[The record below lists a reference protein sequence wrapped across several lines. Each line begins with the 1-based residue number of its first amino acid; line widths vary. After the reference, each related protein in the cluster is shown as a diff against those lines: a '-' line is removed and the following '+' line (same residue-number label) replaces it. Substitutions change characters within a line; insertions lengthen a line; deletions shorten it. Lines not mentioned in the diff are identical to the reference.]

1 MGTWLALL
9 VLAVI
14 ASTSARHIARQ
25 KRNTVDC
32 FGSETCVNGEC
43 RQTGLGTICVCN
55 PGFSG
60 PLCDQP
66 ACLCSIVGNKYY
78 RAFGGEEVLGF
89 YGTCRYKLTG
99 NCDDLNFWIDSEN
112 QYVVN
117 AVRTKYIEMFIFGKL
132 IRLSYPGV
140 VTVDGVLINSLPHFV
155 TVGSDHIYIVRLAN
169 NDIQV
174 ITSTMVKIRYDGDN
188 FGEIELPPSYYEKT
202 CGLCGKCSVHAL
214 PVVMSDGQLPDP
226 ALPKPQRDAAIGN
239 SWKVGGPADCVAD
252 TGSGLAACEAA
263 AQQDAEAKCAKA
275 DLMIGCSP
283 AIIGQY
289 KAICISDVC
298 HADAA
303 DRNEVACGILGA
315 LRKACADDG
324 TNIEYWRSLTNCE
337 DVGLVCD
344 SSETYQ
350 DSDYA
355 CQASCSSIDQQECP
369 VTDMEGCSC
378 NGNLIESDG
387 QCTNAS
393 NCGCNDA
400 VGYHENGEEWFSSD
414 CTTKYSC
421 SSGTIS
427 STSMPACVAPQECVA
442 DINGVLGCNDVPP
455 PYNRDNCVGIICEN
469 GGSCISQHN
478 AYVCDCPQGY
488 VGTHCETPIDYCTQ
502 DSVVCQNGGT
512 CRNTPQGAVCDCKPG
527 FSGDRCQDSS
537 ACQCHIYGDPSI
549 VTFDGALMNFHG
561 TCKYSY
567 STLCENSQPGLEFF
581 KVYVRH
587 FNRLNT
593 NPKTAFPEFVHLE
606 YRNHTVRLQRAAGG
620 GVEILANRVKRDL
633 PTYLHNNGVA
643 DISIE
648 YLPDGKVRAKAA
660 NGIEIYFDG
669 EAKAIISVPNT
680 YAGNGN
686 LCGVCG
692 DCNGIKADDYKAK
705 DGFIKI
711 GDDRVNKIITSFFEP
726 DEQIF
731 SCEHG
736 LAIDGFQCVND
747 QARDFA
753 SAADMCGVIT
763 DANGPL
769 GGCIASM
776 DPALI
781 SEIYDACVE
790 DACKMY
796 SLRDEPSAR
805 EAKCVMVELLIKR
818 CAQPPA
824 DFRALTS
831 CPLDCGINKSY
842 KVSGTACPN
851 TCAKPDAESSC
862 TEANVEG
869 CYCDGN
875 ALLSNQ
881 TCIDISN
888 NHHDCGCADPNDLYS
903 YRAKNTE
910 YFSDGCEDRWKCHGR
925 LSIPPIIDLEWTWP
939 GMLTKEGG
947 TCDINAE
954 CTVTGKQLTCACMH
968 GFTGDGIHCEEVNL
982 CKVVYRDGK
991 TPQELCEPNGVCN
1004 NLVGDWVCQCQPGWT
1019 KPPGGEF
1026 CTVDI
1031 NECENITCSNRGN
1044 CSQVGAGY
1052 VCTCDEGFTGQDCE
1066 TNIDDCIPDPCVH
1079 GTCIDGDN
1087 DYTCACE
1094 NGWIGKNCDINEDDC
1109 SPNPC
1114 QNGGICNDL
1123 VADYRCDCINGYVGR
1138 NCEIRPPCHCTAAG
1152 DPHYNTHDNQ
1162 WIHFMGTCKYVL
1174 SQLCPDSQAGLVDY
1188 KVYVQNEDRINGSMR
1203 VSWTKSVE
1211 VEAYGHNIL
1220 IDKGLVLSYTAAG
1233 QPWISISS
1241 LPKYLAGGKIAIK
1254 YDVTGS
1260 VRVEVELGQ
1269 PGDGTILLV
1278 KFDGDDVADVYAPDS
1293 YRDEMCGICGDCNGV
1308 QDDLRLS
1315 DGTDVSQLPPKE
1327 AYAEIGNSYKVQ
1339 DGQVCRDGTPQ
1350 DGETCTGANEDIARG
1365 IDYCGYLLDIHS
1377 DNIFKACY
1385 DSNMLPPGYLESA
1398 LMGCTTDVCERLET
1412 DPDTAKEASC
1422 KILESTA
1429 ELCRGINHPV
1439 TYWRNATNC
1448 PLECGPDMAYVP
1460 LGTACPN
1467 TCADPTA
1474 ASTCTL
1480 EDTEG
1485 CHCAE
1490 GMLLSSDE
1498 CVLPE
1503 NCGCVD
1509 ADGSYHKL
1517 DSSWLSDDCNTMF
1530 TCVKAPDGTKQV
1542 ESEAYGCDQAATC
1555 DVVNGE
1561 KNCVCTPPMIG
1572 DGKTCNQ
1579 PGCPLPMEIQNGY
1592 HDYSGT
1598 PVVVPIGTKV
1608 NYTCHGGNYMPGGAS
1623 NDMITCQNNGT
1634 YDKDPAEC
1642 SPGCPHPMD
1651 GTNALHDYTN
1661 GLPVTVG
1668 TNVTY
1673 TCNAG
1678 NLMSDGTTIKT
1689 IKCLQ
1694 TGLYDSGP
1702 ANCQPGC
1709 PIPMEIQNGYHDYSG
1724 IPVVVPIGTKVN
1736 YTCHGGNFMP
1746 GGASNDMI
1754 TCQNN
1759 GTYDKDPAECSPG
1772 CPHPMNGT
1780 NAVHDYTNGLPVT
1793 VGTNVTYTCNA
1804 GNLMDD
1810 GTTIKTIKCLQTGL
1824 YDSGPANCQPG
1835 CLLPMKIQNG
1845 DHDYPGG
1852 IPVPPDTQV
1861 KYECHG
1867 GNFMPGGATT
1877 DMITCQK
1884 DGTYDKDPAECSPGC
1899 PHPMNG
1905 TNAIHDYTNGL
1916 PVAVGTNV
1924 TYICNAGNLM
1934 DDGTT
1939 IKTIKCLQTGLYD
1952 SGPANCQPGC
1962 PIPMDGENRQHNY
1975 QGDGSVDVGT
1985 FITFTCKKPFF
1996 DASGVKEK
2004 TIECLP
2010 DGTYDDTPPQCD
2022 QPGCD
2027 LPMDGSRASNNYPG
2041 VSAPVDID
2049 TQVTYTCNSGYTM
2062 ADGSTTKTITCLDT
2076 GNYDSG
2082 PAMCDTQPGCPI
2094 PMDDD
2099 VNRQHNYQGD
2109 DPVPVGTFITFTC
2122 KKPFFDASG
2131 VKEKTIECLPD
2142 GTYDDT
2148 PPQCDQPGCDLPMDG
2163 SRASNNYPG
2172 VSAPVDIDTQVTY
2185 TCNSGYTMAD
2195 GSTTKTITCLDTGNY
2210 DSGPAM
2216 CDTQPGCPIP
2226 MDDDV
2231 NRQHNYQGEDPVP
2244 VGTFITFTCRMPF
2257 FDVSGV
2263 KEKTIECLPD
2273 GTYDDTPPQCDQ
2285 PGCDLPMDGSR
2296 ASNNYPGVSAPVDFG
2311 TKVIYTC
2318 NSGYTMAD
2326 GSTTKTITCLDA
2338 GNYDSGPAMCD
2349 TPTVSNYC
2357 RDCIYLRNGPGYYE
2371 DPNDCGRF
2379 VQCLQDIDGNIV
2391 TVSSACPGNLLWS
2404 QSELTCVSCDKATCV
2419 GVIGGKP
2426 DCEEN
2431 GKCET
2436 GYYSDPTNCAAYYQ
2450 CSPAGAVRMCCPGN
2464 TMWGGS
2470 GCIFR
2475 DASCTD
2481 VCSTPVTPT
2490 VAPPTLPPHTLGDTC
2505 YDADGRK
2512 KRAVVGDS
2520 YVYALYVAGGN
2531 EYVLYP
2537 CTPYEFSLAACD
2549 CVVDQSGLPP
2559 ACRFPNNI
2567 GCFPFDVDYKD
2578 QSGHISWLDKGSTF
2592 IQQDDAVHGGAVQFD
2607 GNTDIEIPAFSNSDL
2622 GSEFSVCV
2630 WFKYT
2635 AGDSDDRMRGIVNN
2649 GDCDNEPS
2657 YNIRIDGGI
2666 SGSVGAGVISTGSH
2680 QRKAYEDI
2688 LTAKN
2693 EWHHTCLVK
2702 EVDKVLF
2709 YLDGVSQGIANNDAI
2724 GDLISNPVPMI
2735 LGRTIYCEL
2744 NENAHSFFIGK
2755 MDELVIFKSALSQ
2768 ADVLAVKDGFN

>member
-1 MGTWLALL
+1 MGTKREEVGKAIVFMQYGTFVWSHKNMGTWLALL

-174 ITSTMVKIRYDGDN
+174 ITSTMVKI
-188 FGEIELPPSYYEKT
+188 S
-202 CGLCGKCSVHAL
+202 
-214 PVVMSDGQLPDP
+214 
-226 ALPKPQRDAAIGN
+226 
-239 SWKVGGPADCVAD
+239 CVAD

-1066 TNIDDCIPDPCVH
+1066 T
-1079 GTCIDGDN
+1079 T
-1087 DYTCACE
+1087 
-1094 NGWIGKNCDINEDDC
+1094 
-1109 SPNPC
+1109 
-1114 QNGGICNDL
+1114 
-1123 VADYRCDCINGYVGR
+1123 
-1138 NCEIRPPCHCTAAG
+1138 PCHCTAAG

-1905 TNAIHDYTNGL
+1905 TNAVHDYTNGLPVAVGTNVTYTCNAGNLMADGTTIKTIKCLQTGLYDSGPANCQPGCLLPMKIQNGDHDYPGGIPVPPDTQVKYECHGGNFMPGGATTDMITCQKDGTYDKDPAECSPGCPHPMNGTNAIHDYTNGL

-1952 SGPANCQPGC
+1952 SGPANC
-1962 PIPMDGENRQHNY
+1962 
-1975 QGDGSVDVGT
+1975 
-1985 FITFTCKKPFF
+1985 
-1996 DASGVKEK
+1996 
-2004 TIECLP
+2004 
-2010 DGTYDDTPPQCD
+2010 
-2022 QPGCD
+2022 
-2027 LPMDGSRASNNYPG
+2027 
-2041 VSAPVDID
+2041 
-2049 TQVTYTCNSGYTM
+2049 
-2062 ADGSTTKTITCLDT
+2062 
-2076 GNYDSG
+2076 
-2082 PAMCDTQPGCPI
+2082 
-2094 PMDDD
+2094 
-2099 VNRQHNYQGD
+2099 
-2109 DPVPVGTFITFTC
+2109 
-2122 KKPFFDASG
+2122 
-2131 VKEKTIECLPD
+2131 
-2142 GTYDDT
+2142 
-2148 PPQCDQPGCDLPMDG
+2148 
-2163 SRASNNYPG
+2163 
-2172 VSAPVDIDTQVTY
+2172 
-2185 TCNSGYTMAD
+2185 
-2195 GSTTKTITCLDTGNY
+2195 
-2210 DSGPAM
+2210 
-2216 CDTQPGCPIP
+2216 
-2226 MDDDV
+2226 
-2231 NRQHNYQGEDPVP
+2231 
-2244 VGTFITFTCRMPF
+2244 
-2257 FDVSGV
+2257 
-2263 KEKTIECLPD
+2263 
-2273 GTYDDTPPQCDQ
+2273 
-2285 PGCDLPMDGSR
+2285 
-2296 ASNNYPGVSAPVDFG
+2296 
-2311 TKVIYTC
+2311 
-2318 NSGYTMAD
+2318 
-2326 GSTTKTITCLDA
+2326 
-2338 GNYDSGPAMCD
+2338 
-2349 TPTVSNYC
+2349 PTVSNYC